1 MARVS
6 MLAPRVGSRR
16 PSEPWR
22 KTHAVPRRSGAWL
35 QRQREELFRAEPWC
49 RACKAKGLLSLAT
62 IRDHITPLAE
72 GGPDV
77 TSNTQPL
84 CQACSDAKTRQ
95 ESKRG
100 RGIG

>member
-1 MARVS
+1 MTTRNRRTWWKSLENIPRKEHVFWLGRNI
-6 MLAPRVGSRR
+6 LAGF
-16 PSEPWR
+16 
-22 KTHAVPRRSGAWL
+22 
-35 QRQREELFRAEPWC
+35 ELFRAEPWC

-100 RGIG
+100 RSIG